1 MAKSRMDRSVVSV
14 NKDDEELQE
23 IGESE
28 IEFKDRLRK
37 IGSLKTIPILR
48 GELNS
53 MGFAELPNS
62 KKLKKEVVEE
72 WVQAKVSIGQT
83 QFAHSSRLERGR
95 RNLFM
100 RLLRKENPGNKKMR
114 SNKNKSSKN

>member
-1 MAKSRMDRSVVSV
+1 
-14 NKDDEELQE
+14 
-23 IGESE
+23 
-28 IEFKDRLRK
+28 
-37 IGSLKTIPILR
+37 
-48 GELNS
+48 